1 MKQQTK
7 GGVLHKLWQ
16 SLPWLWMAAA
26 YLTDLWYQLVR
37 AGGSW
42 IPIWHPR

>member
-16 SLPWLWMAAA
+16 SLPWLCMAAA
-26 YLTDLWYQLVR
+26 DLTEL
-37 AGGSW
+37 G
-42 IPIWHPR
+42 